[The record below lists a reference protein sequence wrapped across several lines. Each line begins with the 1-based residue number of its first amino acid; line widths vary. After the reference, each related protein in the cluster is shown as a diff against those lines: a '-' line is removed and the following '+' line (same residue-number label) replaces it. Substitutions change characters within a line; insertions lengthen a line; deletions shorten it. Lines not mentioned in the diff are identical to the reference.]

1 MPDTW
6 RVGRHQPRNLYV
18 GEVMVGVMV
27 GPETEAASAAA
38 SVVRAMNT
46 VADPAVRCIDCKRR
60 TEKPIAVYDPQG
72 RLVGYR
78 GPQCYQRRGA
88 TGVQLPLEQEGA
100 DR

>member
-1 MPDTW
+1 MADAD
-6 RVGRHQPRNLYV
+6 L
-18 GEVMVGVMV
+18 
-27 GPETEAASAAA
+27 TELARLVEEARQ
-38 SVVRAMNT
+38 VLDRLRTRELT

-88 TGVQLPLEQEGA
+88 TGVQLPLEQEGT
-100 DR
+100 DRG

>member
-1 MPDTW
+1 MADADLADLA
-6 RVGRHQPRNLYV
+6 RLIGELGQVLGRLRTREL
-18 GEVMVGVMV
+18 
-27 GPETEAASAAA
+27 TA
-38 SVVRAMNT
+38 
-46 VADPAVRCIDCKRR
+46 ADPAVRCIDCKRR

-100 DR
+100 DRG